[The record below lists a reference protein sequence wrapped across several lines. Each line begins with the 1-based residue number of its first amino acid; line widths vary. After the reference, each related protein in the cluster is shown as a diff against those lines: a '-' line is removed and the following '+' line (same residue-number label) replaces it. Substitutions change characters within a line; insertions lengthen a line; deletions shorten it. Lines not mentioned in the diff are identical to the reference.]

1 VGGCYARKH
10 ETFSPSTIF
19 TAVSSV
25 KAKFHNP
32 LLLPTN
38 LIFHQKIMK
47 TRKLDIIE
55 VGSGKM
61 ERKKLLHG
69 KEMAQIK

>member
-1 VGGCYARKH
+1 
-10 ETFSPSTIF
+10 
-19 TAVSSV
+19 VSGVELSRAWV
-25 KAKFHNP
+25 DAMRENTKRFHLKAKFHNP